1 MCVRYLYY
9 HTLSILL
16 TLHGKINTLFFPMSD
31 SYLCL
36 DKTYEHLEFRIKLKM
51 YEFLKKI
58 IFNSFFFQFFRRG
71 DSFFVRMIRLVF
83 HFSKFH
89 LFFKK
94 KGLLGPNRC
103 WNNIVM
109 NFGDSSYKTAEMT
122 DSYFSSRSKMPL
134 PIGICKCKWICLIQ
148 K

>member
-1 MCVRYLYY
+1 MEKLTHYFFQCLTAIYVWTKPMNIWNSESNWKCMNFWKRSFL
-9 HTLSILL
+9 IL
-16 TLHGKINTLFFPMSD
+16 
-31 SYLCL
+31 
-36 DKTYEHLEFRIKLKM
+36 
-51 YEFLKKI
+51 
-58 IFNSFFFQFFRRG
+58 FFFQFFRRG